1 MFSSTRIVL
10 CAFLLLY
17 PYGSLIEAQEGRRYV
32 CLLSDP
38 PNQCSEYCVSAL
50 QPVIDHLSKEQ
61 QDWGACEVKLN
72 GSVAKLDKIEDQLT
86 ATQIQIEA
94 QQAFLVNNISK
105 AIKTEDLEQK
115 LKDIEGNQTALSNQ
129 LKDGQ
134 KRTENQLT
142 AIQKTLTDI
151 ERKLVLQRYQQIGSR
166 YFYIEHNLQVN
177 WRTAEQRCI
186 EMGGHLAAFQNA
198 EEYNAIVGQLNKA
211 NYWLGV
217 NDLAKQGEFISLA
230 SGKRATY
237 FKWRKNE
244 PKYNNPTQHC
254 AYVFGH
260 ENIMIVLS
268 CTTDVMHFIC
278 QSDSDV

>member
-1 MFSSTRIVL
+1 MFSSTKIIL

-61 QDWGACEVKLN
+61 QDWGACEVKVN
-72 GSVAKLDKIEDQLT
+72 GTVAKLDKIEDQLT
-86 ATQIQIEA
+86 ATQIKIEA

-105 AIKTEDLEQK
+105 AIAQDDLVQK
-115 LKDIEGNQTALSNQ
+115 LKDIEGNQTVLGNQ

-134 KRTENQLT
+134 KRTESQLT
-142 AIQKTLTDI
+142 AIQKSLSDI

-177 WRTAEQRCI
+177 WRTAEQMCI

-198 EEYNAIVGQLNKA
+198 QEYNAIVSQLNKA

-254 AYVFGH
+254 AYVYGH

>member
-1 MFSSTRIVL
+1 MLRSAKFIL
-10 CAFLLLY
+10 CAFVLLY
-17 PYGSLIEAQEGRRYV
+17 PYGALIEAQDGRRYV

-61 QDWGACEVKLN
+61 QDWGTCGVKLN
-72 GSVAKLDKIEDQLT
+72 ETVAKLDQIEDQLT
-86 ATQIQIEA
+86 ATQIQIES
-94 QQAFLVNNISK
+94 QHAFLKNNITK
-105 AIKTEDLEQK
+105 AIPQDLEQR
-115 LKDIEGNQTALSNQ
+115 LKDIEGNQTALGNQ

-134 KRTENQLT
+134 KRTESQLT
-142 AIQKTLTDI
+142 AIQKTLSEI
-151 ERKLVLQRYQQIGSR
+151 ERKLVLQRYQKIGSR
-166 YFYIEHNLQVN
+166 YFYIEHNVVVN
-177 WRTAEQRCI
+177 WRTAEQMCI
-186 EMGGHLAAFQNA
+186 EMGGHLAAFQN
-198 EEYNAIVGQLNKA
+198 EQEYNAIAAQLKKA

-230 SGKRATY
+230 SGKLATY
-237 FKWRKNE
+237 FRWRKNE

-254 AYVFGH
+254 AYVYGH
-260 ENIMIVLS
+260 ENVMIVLS